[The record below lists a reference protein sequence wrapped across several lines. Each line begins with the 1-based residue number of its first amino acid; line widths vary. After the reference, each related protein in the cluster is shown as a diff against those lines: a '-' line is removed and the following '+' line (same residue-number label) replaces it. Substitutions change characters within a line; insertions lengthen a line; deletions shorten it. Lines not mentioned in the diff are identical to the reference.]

1 MKIEKAIEILDLEIT
16 VDFEGNEKDRQDAVK
31 LGIKALEYIQ
41 VWRKA
46 LPLTNPQLLPGETKE
61 AEIE

>member
-1 MKIEKAIEILDLEIT
+1 MKIETAIKILTQDLIATRSKGDYSGGEAL
-16 VDFEGNEKDRQDAVK
+16 R
-31 LGIKALEYIQ
+31 LGIEALEYIQ

-61 AEIE
+61 